1 MSWFFKGRKTQKHQ
15 GSSMGLE
22 TGSHRSPGLAAI
34 CHEMRER
41 GEVSLLDL
49 GASSTEN
56 VQFFSGFTSNV
67 TVVGLFQACSGQGAN
82 SQRSNAFRFDENAI
96 EALPKGKEQFDI
108 VIAWDLLHYFD
119 SQELVEFNRG
129 LRRLCRPEALIYL
142 LASNNAPIAK
152 QPLHFRIEGEDS
164 LFYTLPDGGASGASK
179 LVTRDVEQR
188 MEGFKPLRLFQLRNG
203 FQEFI
208 FRFRGGAESAGEAD
222 QMSSEVLEN
231 RAEKG
236 AVVAAPAKSESPPSS
251 AAEPVDGVAGGSA
264 ARDSDARDSDARDS
278 AARDSNARDSAARDG
293 DARDGDAR
301 DGAAGDSDA
310 RDTGNQG
317 ARKSAE
323 PTDDSAPVPS
333 RGRPPVQRGRRKK
346 RGRH

>member
-1 MSWFFKGRKTQKHQ
+1 MSWFFKGRKTQKHH
-15 GSSMGLE
+15 GSPMGLE

-41 GEVSLLDL
+41 GEVHLLDL
-49 GASSTEN
+49 GTSSTEN

-67 TVVGLFQACSGQGAN
+67 TVVGLFQASSGQEA
-82 SQRSNAFRFDENAI
+82 STQRSDVFRFDENAI
-96 EALPKGKEQFDI
+96 EALPKGQDQFDI

-119 SQELVEFNRG
+119 SQELVDLNRG

-164 LFYTLPDGGASGASK
+164 LFYTLPEGEASHAPK

-188 MEGFKPLRLFQLRNG
+188 MEGFRPLRLFQLRNG

-208 FRFRGGAESAGEAD
+208 FRYRGRDDAD
-222 QMSSEVLEN
+222 TQDDEMSSEVLEN

-236 AVVAAPAKSESPPSS
+236 AVVASPAKSAATSPELGRRASD
-251 AAEPVDGVAGGSA
+251 VDGEPSDQSSVHGSE
-264 ARDSDARDSDARDS
+264 RD
-278 AARDSNARDSAARDG
+278 
-293 DARDGDAR
+293 
-301 DGAAGDSDA
+301 
-310 RDTGNQG
+310 
-317 ARKSAE
+317 
-323 PTDDSAPVPS
+323 DDPEPVPS

-346 RGRH
+346 RGRR